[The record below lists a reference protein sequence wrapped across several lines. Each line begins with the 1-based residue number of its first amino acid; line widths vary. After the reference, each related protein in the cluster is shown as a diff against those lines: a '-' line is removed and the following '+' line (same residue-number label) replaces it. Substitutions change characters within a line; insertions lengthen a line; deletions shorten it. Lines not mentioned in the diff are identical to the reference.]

1 VDLIRQVFGELA
13 HWQRTTGK
21 RVRKFRAKSGQTY
34 HDAIERFVGDLLR
47 ARAGDNG
54 SGRIYRS
61 IGKTSFE
68 DDSVNYDVFIGKF
81 LDDVAKWG
89 NGHQSVA
96 DPIAHSRRPGGEEAG
111 RPGRL
116 SGRLNC
122 ERMTTNADK

>member
-1 VDLIRQVFGELA
+1 M
-13 HWQRTTGK
+13 
-21 RVRKFRAKSGQTY
+21 RKFRAKSGQTY